1 MDFQIRISQA
11 ALTDFEEILHYS
23 WSNFPATAERFGTA
37 ILNHVELLRTFPY
50 IGSLV
55 EGRIGVRQ
63 LVHTPILVYYRVH
76 DNSRVVEILHF
87 QHGSRSDPNA

>member
-1 MDFQIRISQA
+1 
-11 ALTDFEEILHYS
+11 LTDFEEILHYS
-23 WSNFPATAERFGTA
+23 WNNFPATAERFGAA
-37 ILNHVELLRTFPY
+37 ILTHVDLLRTFPY

-55 EGRIGVRQ
+55 EGRLGVRQ

-87 QHGSRSDPNA
+87 HHGARSDLNA